1 MVTEFNSTLTYSYNF
16 AYGGATTDA
25 ELIPPYSPE
34 VRSFV
39 DQVKIFTDNVASKPD
54 YAPWTPENAVAGVW
68 IGVNDVGNSFWFE
81 DSEDVNARVVQAY
94 FGQLE
99 ILYEAGLRQFVLLSV
114 PRESFPSFPPLPPLS
129 QGSIVVELEQR

>member
-39 DQVKIFTDNVASKPD
+39 DQVKIFTDNVASKPA
-54 YAPWTPENAVAGVW
+54 YAPWTPENASA
-68 IGVNDVGNSFWFE
+68 
-81 DSEDVNARVVQAY
+81 A
-94 FGQLE
+94 LLL
-99 ILYEAGLRQFVLLSV
+99 IL
-114 PRESFPSFPPLPPLS
+114 FPPFLTLLGTRFS
-129 QGSIVVELEQR
+129 VYEEVSAYSYLAALALFVWQRWRFDVVAVGRAELTVTLGR